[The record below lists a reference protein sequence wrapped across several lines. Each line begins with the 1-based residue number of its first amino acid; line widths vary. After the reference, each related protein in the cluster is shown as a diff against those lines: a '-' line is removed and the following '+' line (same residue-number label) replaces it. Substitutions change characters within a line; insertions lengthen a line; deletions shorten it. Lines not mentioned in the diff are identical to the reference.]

1 MSLFAKIKS
10 IFETKLYCS
19 FCKKAQDEVRTLI
32 VGPPAPNNKNHM
44 DNEEIL
50 GARKMAENPNAFNAT
65 ERFLGTAGKLNYN
78 QKVAMFLTQIYLT
91 KHLTSHF

>member
-1 MSLFAKIKS
+1 MKKLLVILLFLLPVHDAKS
-10 IFETKLYCS
+10 ITY
-19 FCKKAQDEVRTLI
+19 
-32 VGPPAPNNKNHM
+32 NKNHM

-50 GARKMAENPNAFNAT
+50 EARKMAEKPNAFNAT